1 MEVDQDLLIEAKSLM
16 NIIKPPT
23 QIPYSTSIVLSTCQ
37 FKVFPL
43 DGTRIYMYIKNNKI
57 ERVYSNKKVEVNER
71 VRIATIGKL
80 NALFGSELEKLGP
93 DAYIFNIVYN
103 IRSLTI
109 LDVLYLNGHSML
121 EETWKTRILNIKS
134 IGFTTPARVKII
146 DETPT
151 AYIDMNNIS
160 GQLLVRDL
168 YAFACYEK
176 EYIMQAVEQTC
187 KYLIVGEALHSRECR
202 VYVPKQPYTKVSDI
216 PIHLQKTLLELS
228 SHEITFDDYDAME
241 ADDKLTLMEAL
252 RVEYVK
258 HQQQQQQLHVSGA
271 TEHDKDI
278 HIKCMVDDKVHLIAA
293 KNDHYKLTIFGYA
306 KITHKNPLE
315 IQDQRMIISQSDII
329 EWCNTQNAPGI
340 NAQNGSESFVNI
352 RFHSPLYLVECKKV
366 SKYRGLPVCI
376 TINDIK
382 SYHNIAYIDK
392 NHQIFYEVDR
402 VPEIQTSKDNNTIT
416 SCSYNR
422 VANELMQRIEND
434 NTTNPSNPDIKRAK
448 DYASYLIRY
457 GAIRENL
464 SNNQITKDQQNKRKL
479 ELDHMNIVNSLAKR
493 QKIDDSNSSTGTNKS
508 DE

>member
-1 MEVDQDLLIEAKSLM
+1 
-16 NIIKPPT
+16 
-23 QIPYSTSIVLSTCQ
+23 
-37 FKVFPL
+37 
-43 DGTRIYMYIKNNKI
+43 
-57 ERVYSNKKVEVNER
+57 
-71 VRIATIGKL
+71 L

-168 YAFACYEK
+168 YAFVCYEK

-216 PIHLQKTLLELS
+216 PIHLQRTLLELS
-228 SHEITFDDYDAME
+228 SHEISFDDYDAME
-241 ADDKLTLMEAL
+241 ADDKLTIMEAL
-252 RVEYVK
+252 RADYVK
-258 HQQQQQQLHVSGA
+258 HQQQQQQLHVSGSA

-278 HIKCMVDDKVHLIAA
+278 HIKCMVDDRVHLIAA
-293 KNDHYKLTIFGYA
+293 KNDHYKFTIFGYA

-315 IQDQRMIISQSDII
+315 LNDQRMIISQHDII
-329 EWCNTQNAPGI
+329 EWCNTQGSPGI
-340 NAQNGSESFVNI
+340 TAQNGSESFTNV

-366 SKYRGLPVCI
+366 CKYRGLPVCI

-382 SYHNIAYIDK
+382 SYHNISYIDK

-402 VPEIQTSKDNNTIT
+402 VPEIQTSKANNTIT
-416 SCSYNR
+416 SCSFNR
-422 VANELMQRIEND
+422 VANELMQRIRND
-434 NTTNPSNPDIKRAK
+434 NTTNPSNPDIKRAT
-448 DYASYLIRY
+448 DYASYLITY

-464 SNNQITKDQQNKRKL
+464 SNSQVTQDQHNKRKL
-479 ELDHMNIVNSLAKR
+479 
-493 QKIDDSNSSTGTNKS
+493 
-508 DE
+508 